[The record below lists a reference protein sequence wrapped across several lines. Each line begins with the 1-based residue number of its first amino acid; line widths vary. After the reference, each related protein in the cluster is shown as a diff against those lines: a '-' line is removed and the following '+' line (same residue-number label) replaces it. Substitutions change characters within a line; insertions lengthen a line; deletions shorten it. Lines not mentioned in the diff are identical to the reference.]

1 MLPFLAQGAAQA
13 IEDGAA
19 LAACLAKIGGQDIP
33 AALRLYESLRL
44 PRTSRVQAA
53 SKENQTRF
61 HLPDGPS
68 QQARDAQ
75 IRDAATDWFL
85 TAMSWIYG
93 HDAAAVDD
101 VF

>member
-1 MLPFLAQGAAQA
+1 LKNLTKLVGSSNPRRSLITA
-13 IEDGAA
+13 IG
-19 LAACLAKIGGQDIP
+19 K
-33 AALRLYESLRL
+33 
-44 PRTSRVQAA
+44 AA